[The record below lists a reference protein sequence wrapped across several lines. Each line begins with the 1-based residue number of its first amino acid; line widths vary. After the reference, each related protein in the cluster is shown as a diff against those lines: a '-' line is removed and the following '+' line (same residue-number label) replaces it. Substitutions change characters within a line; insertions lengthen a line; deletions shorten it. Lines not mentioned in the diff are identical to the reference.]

1 MSITGRRL
9 NREIGAKSR
18 FVGYGD
24 GAACTVEALVLQHL
38 SQREEGSW
46 AGWHCEGSP
55 LRSLWALLMW
65 DVIFSPGVADVFQ
78 TPFQDAPLDLDF
90 CPLFYLNRRTAVDTR
105 LAELRAASAAEL
117 VALVGDAWLANAGT
131 VCRGLNWDRSSVR
144 HLQAIAAG
152 LGGPAMAAI
161 LAALCL
167 NHKHFGGGLPDL
179 LLMRAVRTDT
189 NAAAVAAAGEGRDGK
204 IAKGKAAAEAAPPA
218 FEAESEVST
227 VRFSG
232 PAAFVSWLGIDSE
245 VAFDVDGGDERPPP
259 PPTDGG
265 NGKRGKGVPMRPP
278 PPPFK
283 AADMAGLRLETW
295 LLEVKGP
302 SDRLSDRQ
310 TAWLRILDRG
320 RALVGV
326 CHVTEGAG
334 GSHVATA
341 TTTTNAIKTK
351 KFKREIRG

>member
-1 MSITGRRL
+1 
-9 NREIGAKSR
+9 
-18 FVGYGD
+18 
-24 GAACTVEALVLQHL
+24 
-38 SQREEGSW
+38 
-46 AGWHCEGSP
+46 
-55 LRSLWALLMW
+55 MW

-90 CPLFYLNRRTAVDTR
+90 CPLFYLNRRTAVDAR

-152 LGGPAMAAI
+152 LGGPAMAAV

-189 NAAAVAAAGEGRDGK
+189 NAAVVAAAGEGQDGK

-227 VRFSG
+227 
-232 PAAFVSWLGIDSE
+232 PAAFVSWLGIDSD

-265 NGKRGKGVPMRPP
+265 SGQRGKGVPRRPP

-341 TTTTNAIKTK
+341 TTTTSAIKTGESK
-351 KFKREIRG
+351 HEKRS

>member
-1 MSITGRRL
+1 M
-9 NREIGAKSR
+9 KSR

-24 GAACTVEALVLQHL
+24 GAACTVESLVLQHL

-55 LRSLWALLMW
+55 LRALWALLMW
-65 DVIFSPGVADVFQ
+65 DVIFCPGVADVFQ

-90 CPLFYLNRRTAVDTR
+90 CPRFYLNRRNAVDAR
-105 LAELRAASAAEL
+105 LAEVRAASAAEL

-152 LGGPAMAAI
+152 LGGAAMAAI

-189 NAAAVAAAGEGRDGK
+189 NAAVVFAASEDGDGEN
-204 IAKGKAAAEAAPPA
+204 AK
-218 FEAESEVST
+218 
-227 VRFSG
+227 

-245 VAFDVDGGDERPPP
+245 VVFDVDGGDDRPAP

-265 NGKRGKGVPMRPP
+265 GGMRGKGVPRRPP

-283 AADMAGLRLETW
+283 AADIEGLRLETW

-334 GSHVATA
+334 GSHVATV
-341 TTTTNAIKTK
+341 TTTTNAKKTK
-351 KFKREIRG
+351 KLKNEKRG